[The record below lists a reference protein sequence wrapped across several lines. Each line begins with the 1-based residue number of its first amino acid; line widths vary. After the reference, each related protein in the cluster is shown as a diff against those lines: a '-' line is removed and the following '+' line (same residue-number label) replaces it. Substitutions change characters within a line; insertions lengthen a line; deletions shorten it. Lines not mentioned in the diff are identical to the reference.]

1 MVKHYKLAI
10 QVSFISLWHLELT
23 KFLACS
29 IFPFIVYKFKLRGL
43 FLFYTYDNNPKYIP
57 LQNKG

>member
-1 MVKHYKLAI
+1 
-10 QVSFISLWHLELT
+10 LELT